1 MPINESIKEN
11 YLVHKNPMPLGVGVS
26 VDKYPAKKKYNL
38 NIIIFLTMLIHYD
51 KMIK

>member
-26 VDKYPAKKKYNL
+26 VYIYN
-38 NIIIFLTMLIHYD
+38 
-51 KMIK
+51 KIKIEFYCINK